1 MLRSLLLRAGSE
13 LLRGAGGLGRG
24 FGVDQARSGAL
35 AVALG
40 LVSGE
45 DRGRRGERARAAGLV
60 TCLHGR

>member
-1 MLRSLLLRAGSE
+1 MLRALLLGAGSE

-24 FGVDQARSGAL
+24 FGVDQVRSGAMTL
-35 AVALG
+35 VRG

-45 DRGRRGERARAAGLV
+45 DRCRRRERARAAGLV